1 MISILVKFGVK
12 RLFEE
17 WTPFF
22 DHIFRLLNLVL
33 KPSLAV
39 DGESNLKFFNFFNTL
54 FRVFLI
60 IFFKKI
66 DCSWSI
72 HSIFHLDI
80 DLSSS

>member
-54 FRVFLI
+54 FRVFFN
-60 IFFKKI
+60 FFLKN
-66 DCSWSI
+66 
-72 HSIFHLDI
+72 
-80 DLSSS
+80 